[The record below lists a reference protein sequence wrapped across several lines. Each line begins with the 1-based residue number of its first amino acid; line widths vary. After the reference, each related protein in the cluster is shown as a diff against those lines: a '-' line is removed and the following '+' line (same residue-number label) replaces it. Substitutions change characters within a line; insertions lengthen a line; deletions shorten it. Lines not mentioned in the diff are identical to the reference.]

1 MSLYQVD
8 ALRRVGERLRRS
20 DRLRAEGCG
29 PESAPPSPG
38 GGARRGPA
46 ALAWGRRGP
55 APRALARCAFGF
67 RAFRGMA
74 ALGAFGPLFTLSP
87 PPHAGGL
94 RSPRRPVAAAAV
106 PPAAPAPLPA
116 PSGAGAAG
124 FVPRP
129 PHSRGRRRLR
139 VPPCLP
145 PCSVA
150 VVRRLINP
158 PAHKKRAGAARP
170 LPRNMNKTC
179 LFCSGMCWFS
189 KPPLSRSSYRITAS
203 ASRMFFT
210 GISCRPLFCI
220 LLDMLVGITTFLNPR
235 RWISESR

>member
-87 PPHAGGL
+87 PPPRGGAPFAAPPRRSRR
-94 RSPRRPVAAAAV
+94 RSPRCARSASGPLWGRGGWLRPS
-106 PPAAPAPLPA
+106 PPAFAGPPL
-116 PSGAGAAG
+116 AG
-124 FVPRP
+124 
-129 PHSRGRRRLR
+129 
-139 VPPCLP
+139 
-145 PCSVA
+145 
-150 VVRRLINP
+150 
-158 PAHKKRAGAARP
+158 
-170 LPRNMNKTC
+170 
-179 LFCSGMCWFS
+179 
-189 KPPLSRSSYRITAS
+189 PPLSPAVLCRCCAPPDKSPGAQKKGRSRQTPTPKHEQNMSI
-203 ASRMFFT
+203 
-210 GISCRPLFCI
+210 LFRNV
-220 LLDMLVGITTFLNPR
+220 LVL
-235 RWISESR
+235 